1 MKDRILKLLA
11 DKKARMSLP
20 KLARELGLRAAD
32 RTRLAKALKDLEAKG
47 LVHRVRDNYAAPPR
61 SQVEAGVFV
70 PAAGGYGF
78 VVLDVQGKDKGVI
91 PATDVEGGGR
101 EDIFIPARFRAG
113 ALRGDTV
120 EVLST
125 DKGRKGKPEG
135 RIVRVLRKA
144 ATRRIGVYKER
155 SGQPFF
161 QPFDEPSQD
170 DLPIASRE
178 GLAPAPGMIV
188 EVDRDRMTLA
198 RVLGD
203 PEAPG
208 VDIETVLR
216 KYDLPSEFPADVLE
230 EAAAVSDVR
239 VPEDTP
245 GREDFTSWPT
255 VTIDGE
261 TAQDFDDAVSARDLG
276 NGRCLVG
283 VHIADVSHYVRP
295 GTALDR
301 AARERATSVY
311 LPGRT
316 LPMLPER
323 LSNDICSLRPN
334 RPRLAFSVL
343 LELDGRG
350 KVLGADFKPSFIRTE
365 ARMTYTSVSRILEG
379 DEEERRRHA
388 PLVPHLLRLRE
399 AAQALRRRR
408 LEEGSLDFDLLE
420 PELVYSE
427 GKLAAVVSA
436 ERNEAHEIIEDL
448 MVAAN
453 EAVAAYVSAHGAPS
467 LYRVH
472 PAPARADLEKL
483 REILTSFGL
492 ELPPAAKVVVK
503 DIQKVL
509 RAAERRPEAKVIHF
523 LILRA
528 LRLAVYSAVNSGHY
542 GLAKTNYTHFTSPI
556 RRYPDLVV
564 HRVLR
569 RVLAGEKRKAADLS
583 DLAVHCS
590 NRERRADEA
599 EKDLVEWRIFRFL
612 KGRLGEETEGL
623 IVDMNRAGL
632 VVALTDYFVEGLV
645 AYPDLDG
652 DYYVRQTETRL
663 VGKRKRRVFRL
674 GDKVLV
680 LVVAVDPVL
689 RRIQLVLKAKEDS
702 PR

>member
-47 LVHRVRDNYAAPPR
+47 LVHRVRANYAAPPR

-78 VVLDVQGKDKGVI
+78 VVLDVRGRDEGGI
-91 PATDVEGGGR
+91 PAPNIEDV
-101 EDIFIPARFRAG
+101 FIPARFRAG

-135 RIVRVLRKA
+135 RIVRILRKA

-334 RPRLAFSVL
+334 RPRLAFSAL
-343 LELDGRG
+343 LELDGQG

-388 PLVPHLLRLRE
+388 LLVPHLLRLRE

-436 ERNEAHEIIEDL
+436 ERNEAHELIEDL

-453 EAVAAYVSAHGAPS
+453 EAVAATVSAHGAPS

-528 LRLAVYSAVNSGHY
+528 LRLAVYSAANSGHY

-590 NRERRADEA
+590 DRERRAKEA
-599 EKDLVEWRIFRFL
+599 ERDLVEWRIFRFL

-689 RRIQLVLKAKEDS
+689 RRIQLVLLRGAE
-702 PR
+702 